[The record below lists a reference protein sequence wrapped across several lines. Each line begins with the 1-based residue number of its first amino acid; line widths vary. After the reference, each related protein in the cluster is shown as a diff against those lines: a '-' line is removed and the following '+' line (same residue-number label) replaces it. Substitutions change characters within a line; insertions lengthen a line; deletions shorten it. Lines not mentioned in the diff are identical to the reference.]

1 MCSDCCWTSASTV
14 HCWIASQSINCT
26 KLYRSDGRSVLSLLP
41 MANLL
46 LLFVL
51 WSLDGRK
58 TGKILVNEQRFEYWE
73 WKFNLI
79 QCSTKLS
86 VFGRVIVFLNR
97 SLRSLSDCS
106 MKIYVIA
113 GWQHNCEA
121 KERKKNLT
129 ELPLSARFPFHCH
142 CDGCARVFSLWSW
155 MIQTTHCQC
164 LKFNNKSLGFMT
176 HKPIVWSYIFYF
188 SCRCFGDS
196 SLENR
201 KAEKKHA
208 KCCFWKV
215 NRQNKERNAGMAHSD

>member
-1 MCSDCCWTSASTV
+1 MKLSGNNWKNREHVQRLLLNFSINGSL
-14 HCWIASQSINCT
+14 WIASQSINCT
-26 KLYRSDGRSVLSLLP
+26 VSRSFPCCQWQVS
-41 MANLL
+41 L

-51 WSLDGRK
+51 WSFNGRK

-73 WKFNLI
+73 WKFKLI
-79 QCSTKLS
+79 QCSTKSS

-97 SLRSLSDCS
+97 ILRFYSDCS

-121 KERKKNLT
+121 RAKKRILT

-142 CDGCARVFSLWSW
+142 WRWRWLPRVSLWSW

-176 HKPIVWSYIFYF
+176 HKPIVWSYFFI
-188 SCRCFGDS
+188 SVVVG
-196 SLENR
+196 L
-201 KAEKKHA
+201 AT
-208 KCCFWKV
+208 V
-215 NRQNKERNAGMAHSD
+215 L